1 MVDEEGTHPVAAV
14 VGYTN
19 AGKSTLLQAV
29 GLLEGGFQFTGQ
41 NPTISIA
48 VSLNRNRRFR
58 KVAPGTF
65 DLTIR
70 DAAQAL
76 LERWP
81 THVSPL
87 LDRWLRHGQQYG
99 QV

>member
-1 MVDEEGTHPVAAV
+1 MRDADLLPAV
-14 VGYTN
+14 
-19 AGKSTLLQAV
+19 
-29 GLLEGGFQFTGQ
+29 
-41 NPTISIA
+41 
-48 VSLNRNRRFR
+48 
-58 KVAPGTF
+58 
-65 DLTIR
+65 R